1 MPENDFWVL
10 AVSPHPDDE
19 CLTGL
24 LPLRLAEE
32 CGAKVAVWAAS
43 YGSAEE
49 RREER
54 RRELRAACEFLGWK
68 LLGRGTEGA
77 TVEGLAEWWR
87 AHPGALVVCPH
98 ERDGH
103 PRHRATHRLVRAAAD
118 MAGGR
123 RVVAETDYWM
133 PCERPNLLVEASA
146 AHVERLAEALRKHA
160 GEVARSDYDKRLGAW
175 MCDNVRRAGEFMAG
189 AGGKP
194 PRFGFATPYRVR
206 VRSGGRWRELAI
218 RERAAGVGG
227 EAMRWFAED
236 CRRGVGEG

>member
-54 RRELRAACEFLGWK
+54 RRELRAACEFLGGT

-118 MAGGR
+118 GLILPKKPLRTAVIRRNTTVGGR
-123 RVVAETDYWM
+123 I
-133 PCERPNLLVEASA
+133 SSFF
-146 AHVERLAEALRKHA
+146 
-160 GEVARSDYDKRLGAW
+160 RSIADAMDGHSS
-175 MCDNVRRAGEFMAG
+175 
-189 AGGKP
+189 GK
-194 PRFGFATPYRVR
+194 
-206 VRSGGRWRELAI
+206 EK
-218 RERAAGVGG
+218 
-227 EAMRWFAED
+227 
-236 CRRGVGEG
+236 GEGEGEG